1 MDQKVTTRESI
12 DQFLT
17 SMGYTA
23 IRFRLSVAGQL
34 LINAKI
40 NDVDGVYILDSGAG
54 HTVVDAKQLD
64 TLKLKLNYDE
74 SELTGGGIGAHGIE
88 NIPSYNNK
96 IEINNFRI
104 DNLIVAVMSLETAW
118 ESLARVGA
126 HDELFGIIGVD
137 ILKTGNAIIDFS
149 TLTLYLKQPQL

>member
-1 MDQKVTTRESI
+1 MDQKATTTENI
-12 DQFLT
+12 TQFLT
-17 SMGYTA
+17 SMGYIA
-23 IRFRLSVAGQL
+23 IPFRQNVAGQL

-74 SELTGGGIGAHGIE
+74 TALTGGGVGAHSIE
-88 NIPSYNNK
+88 TIPSYNNK
-96 IEINNFRI
+96 IELNNFKI
-104 DNLIVAVMSLETAW
+104 DNQIVAVMSLETAW
-118 ESLARVGA
+118 ESLARAGA

-149 TLTLYLKQPQL
+149 TMTLYLMQP